1 MREARQSPGP
11 GQAAWDAP
19 HLRSSSKAARKGHGF
34 GIVCRLLLTKRL
46 GGGHCLPL
54 GVGSSPLLGA
64 REPQAMLVGAA
75 AFGCVGLG

>member
-19 HLRSSSKAARKGHGF
+19 HLRSSSKAAWKGHGS
-34 GIVCRLLLTKRL
+34 GIVCCLLLTKRL
-46 GGGHCLPL
+46 GWGPLPPF
-54 GVGSSPLLGA
+54 GVGSNSLLGS

-75 AFGCVGLG
+75 AFECVGMG